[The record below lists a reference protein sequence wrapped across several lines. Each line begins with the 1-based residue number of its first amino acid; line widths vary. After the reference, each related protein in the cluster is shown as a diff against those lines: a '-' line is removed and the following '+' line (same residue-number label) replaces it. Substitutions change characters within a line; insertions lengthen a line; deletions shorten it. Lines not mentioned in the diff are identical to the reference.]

1 MNLINIDDGVA
12 FLGGSFHHHLDAL
25 FEVAPILGAG
35 KHLSHVHAIDAC
47 SLETIRHLILVDE
60 LGKTINQGC
69 FTYARFADVKRIVL
83 LGTTEH
89 LDGSIQFLLS
99 ADKRIMLL
107 HLIRDA
113 GNQLV
118 PILRLSASAFLLVFI
133 IIVVIIVLIISIAH
147 QERFVSRFVIER
159 IIAIHARQELT
170 LSVSY
175 ILTQQK
181 SGF

>member
-1 MNLINIDDGVA
+1 M
-12 FLGGSFHHHLDAL
+12 
-25 FEVAPILGAG
+25 
-35 KHLSHVHAIDAC
+35 
-47 SLETIRHLILVDE
+47 
-60 LGKTINQGC
+60 
-69 FTYARFADVKRIVL
+69 KRIVL
-83 LGTTEH
+83 LGTAEH
-89 LDGSIQFLLS
+89 LDGSIQLLLS
-99 ADKRIMLL
+99 ADERIVLL
-107 HLIRDA
+107 YLIRDA

-118 PILRLSASAFLLVFI
+118 PILRLSTSAILLVFI

-175 ILTQQK
+175 VLTQQK